1 MNYVESSNA
10 SAATAVLSEKD
21 NYYAAMRDMRQLVIF
36 SKINNLILFF
46 RVRITLTRAHF
57 LTPEEIKN
65 LRATLELYFSDF
77 GSVLEVALD
86 PTTGGYFLTF
96 QYAESAVAAAAIK
109 THASYK
115 VEQLNRLS
123 TPDYAPY
130 VGTLRADAEAK
141 HIYYFYNLSHN
152 PQWLSFLRPLLQPFI
167 SPKSLPAFLRSGPH
181 YCFFRLTQVI
191 PLSVSAD
198 LANLVYYA
206 TEIPIFLYP
215 ILSDLR
221 DLKRMRIPHSRF
233 TIQPQHLT
241 QRQQQRRQQRRQP

>member
-1 MNYVESSNA
+1 M
-10 SAATAVLSEKD
+10 
-21 NYYAAMRDMRQLVIF
+21 
-36 SKINNLILFF
+36 
-46 RVRITLTRAHF
+46 TRGHS

-65 LRATLELYFSDF
+65 LPATLQLYFSDF
-77 GSVLEVALD
+77 GNILDMALD

-96 QYAESAVAAAAIK
+96 QYAESAAVAAAIK

-123 TPDYAPY
+123 MPDYAPY
-130 VGTLRADAEAK
+130 VRTLRADAEAK
-141 HIYYFYNLSHN
+141 HIYYFYNLSRN
-152 PQWLSFLRPLLQPFI
+152 PQWLLLLCPLLKPFI
-167 SPKSLPAFLRSGPH
+167 SPKPLPDFLRSGPH

-221 DLKRMRIPHSRF
+221 GLKRMRFPHSCF

>member
-1 MNYVESSNA
+1 M
-10 SAATAVLSEKD
+10 
-21 NYYAAMRDMRQLVIF
+21 
-36 SKINNLILFF
+36 
-46 RVRITLTRAHF
+46 TRGHS

-130 VGTLRADAEAK
+130 VSTLRTDAEAQ
-141 HIYYFYNLSHN
+141 HIYYFYNLSRN
-152 PQWLSFLRPLLQPFI
+152 PQWLSLLHPILRPFI
-167 SPKSLPAFLRSGPH
+167 SPKPLPAFLRSGPH
-181 YCFFRLTQVI
+181 YCFFRLTQVM
-191 PLSVSAD
+191 PLSVSVQ

-206 TEIPIFLYP
+206 IEIPIFLYP
-215 ILSDLR
+215 ILSDLCHLNHMHITR
-221 DLKRMRIPHSRF
+221 FRHPAQSRWP
-233 TIQPQHLT
+233 TRP
-241 QRQQQRRQQRRQP
+241 QRRQQRRRQR

>member
-1 MNYVESSNA
+1 M
-10 SAATAVLSEKD
+10 K
-21 NYYAAMRDMRQLVIF
+21 QLVNF

-46 RVRITLTRAHF
+46 RVRITLTHGHS
-57 LTPEEIKN
+57 LTPADIEN
-65 LRATLELYFSDF
+65 LHDSLKLFFSDF

-96 QYAESAVAAAAIK
+96 QYAESAVAAAAIR

-123 TPDYAPY
+123 MPDYAPY
-130 VGTLRADAEAK
+130 VRTLRADAEAK
-141 HIYYFYNLSHN
+141 HIYYFYNLSRN
-152 PQWLSFLRPLLQPFI
+152 PQWLLLLRPLLQPFI
-167 SPKSLPAFLRSGPH
+167 SPKPIPAFLRSGPH
-181 YCFFRLTQVI
+181 YCFFRLSQVM
-191 PLSVSAD
+191 PLSVSVQ

-221 DLKRMRIPHSRF
+221 DLKRMRFPHSRF
-233 TIQPQHLT
+233 TIKPQHLT